1 MKDETV
7 KRDYYWLVEAA
18 DRNGRVNYRKE
29 YHVKDGSAFRD
40 YDRLKA
46 KGTVSIQRK
55 FKEYKI
61 A

>member
-7 KRDYYWLVEAA
+7 KRDYYWIVEAS
-18 DRNGRVNYRKE
+18 DRNGRVNFRKE
-29 YHVKDGSAFRD
+29 YHVKDGSAFKD
-40 YDRLKA
+40 YGRLKS

-55 FKEYKI
+55 FKEYKV